1 MKKVKEMLSS
11 IITIVLLL
19 CIGAGI
25 GFHYGLHFSDPEKL
39 PVEDLSPDLKLP
51 GESESRVITCEEI
64 EVALFEIQELSTHA
78 GRYTVCRNEDE
89 VREVLGWDIFGIA
102 TNSISIRCQG
112 IVKVGFDVS
121 EIIVTIDAESK
132 TVYIKLPEAKVLDNY
147 VIWDTVE
154 CVETNNMFNPIEF
167 SQYQTIIA
175 EMEAEG
181 LETMVEAGIFNSA
194 REHFE
199 AIVVTYLSGITTY
212 NIVVV

>member
-1 MKKVKEMLSS
+1 M
-11 IITIVLLL
+11 
-19 CIGAGI
+19 
-25 GFHYGLHFSDPEKL
+25 
-39 PVEDLSPDLKLP
+39 
-51 GESESRVITCEEI
+51 
-64 EVALFEIQELSTHA
+64 
-78 GRYTVCRNEDE
+78 
-89 VREVLGWDIFGIA
+89 
-102 TNSISIRCQG
+102 
-112 IVKVGFDVS
+112 
-121 EIIVTIDAESK
+121 
-132 TVYIKLPEAKVLDNY
+132 YIKLPEAKVLDNY